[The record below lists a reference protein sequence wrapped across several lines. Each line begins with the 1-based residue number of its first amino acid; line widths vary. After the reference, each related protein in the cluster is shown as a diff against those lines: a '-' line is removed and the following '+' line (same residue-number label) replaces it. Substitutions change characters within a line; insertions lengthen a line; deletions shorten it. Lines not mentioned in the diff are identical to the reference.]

1 MNFLAEATGTTNV
14 STISDV
20 SSGFLASATSDIV
33 GDGNN
38 VTVIQNIYIGD
49 QKKPKG
55 ASDEPIIDVEP
66 QCEFMESYGD
76 TSLYCYT
83 YCSDCAEHGAVYN
96 KGSLWNSL
104 SFMDNPIGKTIW
116 FPFALLLSPFGG
128 MSRDTIIDSKEMVV
142 VEEIK
147 EVKEVKESIFDTVAS
162 TPIPTINQPQP
173 QLLGE
178 IEREKDIMEML
189 LNSSIFRE
197 DAKEEVFEHF
207 LDNPKNKKYVA

>member
-55 ASDEPIIDVEP
+55 ASNEPIIEVEP

-96 KGSLWNSL
+96 KGSMWNSL
-104 SFMDNPIGKTIW
+104 SFMDNPIGKSLW
-116 FPFALLLSPFGG
+116 LPFALLLSPFGG
-128 MSRDTIIDSKEMVV
+128 MARDTIISDSKELVV
-142 VEEIK
+142 VEVK
-147 EVKEVKESIFDTVAS
+147 EVKEVKESILS
-162 TPIPTINQPQP
+162 LIRI
-173 QLLGE
+173 
-178 IEREKDIMEML
+178 
-189 LNSSIFRE
+189 
-197 DAKEEVFEHF
+197 
-207 LDNPKNKKYVA
+207 